1 MQEGKQMNDDGW
13 CLCLDSTVSQP
24 LVFNALDAGDG
35 VPTVG
40 MANPRRLTAECDR
53 SADHMGVRGRRRAM
67 RPRGQSAGGGRLAL
81 VPAAAAEDTEQRV
94 AERLPEVFVEVGVDK
109 RVQRRVEVTDPE
121 EYLHD
126 DIGTVARFAAERD

>member
-1 MQEGKQMNDDGW
+1 
-13 CLCLDSTVSQP
+13 
-24 LVFNALDAGDG
+24 
-35 VPTVG
+35 
-40 MANPRRLTAECDR
+40 
-53 SADHMGVRGRRRAM
+53 M

-126 DIGTVARFAAERD
+126 DIGTVARFAAERDWQVPNHRSPSNTTRVNNCYFYQNTWPLS